1 LRGKRIQRK
10 NGEGKRE
17 SPAGRQGIPSPF
29 FRIHMR
35 KNEDDKKLVL
45 AFYAKSPKI
54 APVMKSLSLTL
65 GLSLLLLTA
74 GRRLAA

>member
-1 LRGKRIQRK
+1 
-10 NGEGKRE
+10 
-17 SPAGRQGIPSPF
+17 
-29 FRIHMR
+29 MR
-35 KNEDDKKLVL
+35 KKENDKKLVL
-45 AFYAKSPKI
+45 AFCAKSPKI